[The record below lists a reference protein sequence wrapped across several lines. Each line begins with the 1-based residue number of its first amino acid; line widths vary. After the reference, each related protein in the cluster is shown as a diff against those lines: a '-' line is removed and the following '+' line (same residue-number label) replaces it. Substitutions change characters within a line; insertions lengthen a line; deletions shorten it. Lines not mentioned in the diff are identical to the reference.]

1 MGATSACTATW
12 LSSSWRRRALVE
24 RSSATATDGWSINNV
39 RPHEALGGKTP
50 AEVYKPSHRAPAVQL
65 PNYPPEYKVRRVNRV
80 GIIKIF
86 GDCVYVSA
94 SLRGQLV
101 GLQHERGM
109 QWRAYFH
116 EVDLG
121 LVEIVNINDALS
133 TLSAPESIAVNPN
146 KGLSISTIVSI

>member
-1 MGATSACTATW
+1 VWSDVLTIGGGFVLGLVPLTINHWLTSGC
-12 LSSSWRRRALVE
+12 S
-24 RSSATATDGWSINNV
+24 
-39 RPHEALGGKTP
+39 ALGC
-50 AEVYKPSHRAPAVQL
+50 APDS
-65 PNYPPEYKVRRVNRV
+65 NYPPEYKVRRVNRV

-121 LVEIVNINDALS
+121 IVEIVNMNDALS
-133 TLSAPESIAVNPN
+133 VLSASESSAVNPN
-146 KGLSISTIVSI
+146 KGTSISTIVSI

>member
-1 MGATSACTATW
+1 MWSDVLTIGGGFVLGLVPLTINHWLTSGC
-12 LSSSWRRRALVE
+12 
-24 RSSATATDGWSINNV
+24 SAFGC
-39 RPHEALGGKTP
+39 
-50 AEVYKPSHRAPAVQL
+50 APDS
-65 PNYPPEYKVRRVNRV
+65 NYPPEYKVRRVNRV

-121 LVEIVNINDALS
+121 IVEIVNMNDALS
-133 TLSAPESIAVNPN
+133 VLSASESSAVNPN
-146 KGLSISTIVSI
+146 KGTSISTIVSI